1 MASTLLSDNLGI
13 AWISDFESLR
23 QFVSEHLK
31 IDGEWSH
38 PGGDKKVFTSE
49 CVIISWRKSKGILL
63 VSGDGAVYI
72 VNELCKQICNGGDG
86 IRAQSLPSNK
96 PADIYHD
103 IEDLK
108 CGLSANGEAIQ
119 SLSDSICHISSVL
132 SQLQDFMNTRKKAV
146 LDESTVSSP
155 TNEYAKQAQIYDAEA
170 INTTYVPDQSISTT
184 VNNWNEELPKNGP
197 LADERAMEL
206 QNMGETS
213 EPTTYAEVVASQ
225 LVPSAAP
232 EMFKHPVPNSSGGLS
247 KVVELPANKPVVID
261 DGFIGVE
268 RKRNR
273 IKQLFVT
280 GIAKNVKENQIQ
292 SYLEDRD
299 VTPTRITIFQS
310 KRKGTISAKVNIPS
324 VSLPL
329 VQHEHFWPKFVTCK
343 PWQSNLN
350 GKKADPKPR
359 MARSGNFSTYV

>member
-1 MASTLLSDNLGI
+1 M
-13 AWISDFESLR
+13 
-23 QFVSEHLK
+23 
-31 IDGEWSH
+31 WSH
-38 PGGDKKVFTSE
+38 PGGDKKLFTSDG
-49 CVIISWRKSKGILL
+49 VIISWRKSKGILL
-63 VSGDGAVYI
+63 VSGDKAANI
-72 VNELCKQICNGGDG
+72 VTELCKQICNGGDG
-86 IRAQSLPSNK
+86 ISAQGLPLNK
-96 PADIYHD
+96 SADIYHD

-108 CGLSANGEAIQ
+108 CGQSANGEAIQ

-146 LDESTVSSP
+146 FDESTVTSP

-170 INTTYVPDQSISTT
+170 INTTNVPDQSINTT
-184 VNNWNEELPKNGP
+184 VNNWNEEHPKNGP

-206 QNMGETS
+206 QKTGETS
-213 EPTTYAEVVASQ
+213 EPTTYAKVVASQ

-232 EMFKHPVPNSSGGLS
+232 EMNKHPVPNISGQLT
-247 KVVELPANKPVVID
+247 KAVELPANKPVVFD

-273 IKQLFVT
+273 TKQLFLT

-299 VTPTRITIFQS
+299 VTPTQITIFQS

-324 VSLPL
+324 ASLPL

-343 PWQSNLN
+343 PWRPNLN
-350 GKKADPKPR
+350 GKKADQKAR
-359 MARSGNFSTYV
+359 MTRSGNFSTYV